1 MNKATSIATLAFGV
15 IMIISGIIKIVSAL
29 G

>member
-1 MNKATSIATLAFGV
+1 MNKATSIATLALGV
-15 IMIISGIIKIVSAL
+15 LMIVSGIVKIVSAL

>member
-1 MNKATSIATLAFGV
+1 MNKATSIATLVFGV
-15 IMIISGIIKIVSAL
+15 LMIISGIVKIVSAL